1 MKGPPL
7 SHNSRSS
14 KLWSPNYPRNLG
26 SRVASEASFWRHRF
40 EWLRRL
46 CLAVNEI
53 AFRELPSSSV
63 FSNSKKIFHSLGSG
77 SWLGKISSGPTVW
90 YPSFLLTRA
99 LITPENIVSR
109 EVVEVFKLVVY
120 ELLVHE
126 KEKEREN
133 FVRFCDKEE
142 LDFISFFFSRS
153 VSFDG
158 SLVAIVM

>member
-1 MKGPPL
+1 M
-7 SHNSRSS
+7 
-14 KLWSPNYPRNLG
+14 
-26 SRVASEASFWRHRF
+26 
-40 EWLRRL
+40 
-46 CLAVNEI
+46 
-53 AFRELPSSSV
+53 
-63 FSNSKKIFHSLGSG
+63 
-77 SWLGKISSGPTVW
+77 W

-126 KEKEREN
+126 KEREN

-142 LDFISFFFSRS
+142 LDFISFFFFSRS

>member
-1 MKGPPL
+1 M
-7 SHNSRSS
+7 
-14 KLWSPNYPRNLG
+14 
-26 SRVASEASFWRHRF
+26 
-40 EWLRRL
+40 
-46 CLAVNEI
+46 
-53 AFRELPSSSV
+53 
-63 FSNSKKIFHSLGSG
+63 
-77 SWLGKISSGPTVW
+77 W
-90 YPSFLLTRA
+90 YPSFLLIRA

-142 LDFISFFFSRS
+142 LDFISFFFFSRS

-158 SLVAIVM
+158 SLVAIVI